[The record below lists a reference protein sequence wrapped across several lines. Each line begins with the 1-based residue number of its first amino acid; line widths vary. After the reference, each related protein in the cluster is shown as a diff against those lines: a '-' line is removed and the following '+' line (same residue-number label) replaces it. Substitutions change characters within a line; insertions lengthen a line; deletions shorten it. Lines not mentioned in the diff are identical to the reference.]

1 VFPLAVDAF
10 LLQPPVYEDTSH
22 NDIAR
27 QIVDINE
34 AALGPFGEQ
43 EPIRACRIFLGFSP
57 GGLYN
62 FVLLYLECQICP
74 AIGGLWSTGKN
85 A

>member
-1 VFPLAVDAF
+1 MIPDQHKQLFNQCQLYLQSCCLHLLWDFGETYQDAKFLLSKDVFPLAVDAF

-34 AALGPFGEQ
+34 AALGPFGE
-43 EPIRACRIFLGFSP
+43 
-57 GGLYN
+57 
-62 FVLLYLECQICP
+62 
-74 AIGGLWSTGKN
+74 
-85 A
+85 

>member
-1 VFPLAVDAF
+1 LWDFGETYQDAKFLLSKDVFPLAVDAF

-34 AALGPFGEQ
+34 AALGPFGE
-43 EPIRACRIFLGFSP
+43 
-57 GGLYN
+57 
-62 FVLLYLECQICP
+62 
-74 AIGGLWSTGKN
+74 
-85 A
+85 